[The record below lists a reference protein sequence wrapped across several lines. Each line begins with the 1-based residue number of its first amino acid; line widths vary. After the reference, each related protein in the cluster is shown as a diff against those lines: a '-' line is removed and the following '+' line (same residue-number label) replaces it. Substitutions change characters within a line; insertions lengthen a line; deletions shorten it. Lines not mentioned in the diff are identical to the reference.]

1 MPGWY
6 GDFVIPT
13 MLATAAD
20 YTDWTGNAAPA
31 NIIPILRAC
40 TSLVMDATMTAFYD
54 VDSTTGLATD
64 AQTLNAM
71 RDATCIQAAA
81 WVALG
86 IDPSLG
92 GVTTAT
98 LASSKKIGTASLVR
112 DTADVAAASAA
123 RQSALTGL
131 VPDAMRMLQQNNLL
145 AYGPWTFG

>member
-1 MPGWY
+1 
-6 GDFVIPT
+6 
-13 MLATAAD
+13 MLATPTD
-20 YTDWTGNAAPA
+20 YTNWTGAAPPA
-31 NIIPILRAC
+31 NITPILRAC
-40 TSLVMDATMTAFYD
+40 TSLVMDAAETAFYD
-54 VDSTTGLATD
+54 VDTTTGLATD
-64 AQTLNAM
+64 AQTLAAM

-86 IDPSLG
+86 IDPNLG

-98 LASSKKIGTASLVR
+98 IASSKKIGTASIVR

-123 RQSALTGL
+123 RQAALTGL